1 MEQRFYDAMT
11 DCPVIAAVK
20 NFEGIERCL
29 ESDVKIVFVLFG
41 DMCNIGEIVK
51 RIKRTGKIAL
61 VHIDLIEG
69 LSGHEIAVDYIR
81 KNTEADGIISTRMNM
96 INRAKELSLYTVF
109 RIFVLDSRAYQSI
122 ERQKRQIKADFIE
135 ILPGVMPKI
144 IGKISELSSQA
155 VIAGG
160 LINDKEDVID
170 ALNAGAISVSTTNQ
184 DIWFM

>member
-1 MEQRFYDAMT
+1 MGQKFYDAMS

-29 ESDVKIVFVLFG
+29 ESDVKIVFILFG
-41 DMCNIGEIVK
+41 NLCNISEIVGRVK
-51 RIKRTGKIAL
+51 EAGKIAL

-69 LSGHEIAVDYIR
+69 LSTHEIAVDYIR
-81 KNTEADGIISTRMNM
+81 KNTKADGIISTRMNM
-96 INRAKELSLYTVF
+96 INRAKELSFYTVF

-122 ERQKRQIKADFIE
+122 EKQKRQIRADFIE

-144 IGKISELSSQA
+144 IQKINKLSSQA

-160 LINDKEDVID
+160 LITDREDVID